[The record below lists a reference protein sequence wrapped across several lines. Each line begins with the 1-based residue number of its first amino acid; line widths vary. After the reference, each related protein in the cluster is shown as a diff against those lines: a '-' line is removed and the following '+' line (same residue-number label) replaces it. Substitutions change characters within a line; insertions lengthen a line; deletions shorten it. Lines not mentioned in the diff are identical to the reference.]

1 MNLDKMTKLT
11 KLNLDL
17 KGNNIEEI
25 ELSKWL
31 EWIGNRLSELRL
43 DLSENELI
51 NSGYNDNMELEDI
64 HDCEVHVNI
73 WDGENEEQY
82 E

>member
-1 MNLDKMTKLT
+1 MNLDKMTKLSW
-11 KLNLDL
+11 LNLDL

-31 EWIGNRLSELRL
+31 EWSGNRLSELRL

-51 NSGYNDNMELEDI
+51 ESGYNDNMELEDVNNN
-64 HDCEVHVNI
+64 CEVYVNI
-73 WDGENEEQY
+73 WNGENEE
-82 E
+82 